1 MTHIL
6 HSAFFFTVSV
16 SLYIKIPQSNFV
28 ILISI
33 LQLQL
38 IPNKKEKRK
47 TKQLTSY
54 SLRSPFTSTKTNNP
68 TTPKPSESPSFSPN
82 PIPTSPLHSYLLYL
96 ISLSLSPPHVYT
108 YLPQQQQHHSAARLR
123 AHKSSSLRRTKKH
136 TEPVEIS
143 RRDCHRAFTH
153 TYIRILG
160 ACWRGARSPL
170 LLFILTY
177 IYT

>member
-6 HSAFFFTVSV
+6 YSAFFFTVSA
-16 SLYIKIPQSNFV
+16 SLYIKIPQSNFI

-96 ISLSLSPPHVYT
+96 ISLSL
-108 YLPQQQQHHSAARLR
+108 L
-123 AHKSSSLRRTKKH
+123 
-136 TEPVEIS
+136 
-143 RRDCHRAFTH
+143 H
-153 TYIRILG
+153 TYIHIYLGSSITPPLACARINHPLSVVPKNTRSRSKSLG
-160 ACWRGARSPL
+160 VTVTEPL
-170 LLFILTY
+170 HIP
-177 IYT
+177 I